1 MSARNFPPADFGMG
15 TKKGYVR
22 LSCFTQSVQCVLH
35 VARPFS
41 AQSNHMCFNLQ
52 PQRVRCWPRT

>member
-22 LSCFTQSVQCVLH
+22 LSCFTQSVQCVLQ

-41 AQSNHMCFNLQ
+41 ALSDQMASTLL
-52 PQRVRCWPRT
+52 PSRILS